1 MPNLFLAWVLILM
14 FFNKKAGLIALC
26 VMILQQSLWA
36 FTPIKIVA
44 ITEDFASIATSI
56 GGEFVE
62 VTPLIK
68 GSRNLHHINPKPS
81 MVLKLKQAD
90 LLIRLG
96 MQQDSWIDSLIQ
108 VARNNALF
116 PGNQG
121 YLDASEGIP
130 KLEVPSEHI
139 DGQTGDVHAEG
150 NPHYWLNPNNG
161 KIIAQQITSKL
172 CLLDPE
178 HTEHYTQAYAKFVK
192 ELDEK
197 IINWH
202 LKLRPLKDVQFI
214 TYHKIWTY
222 FFDAFEL
229 HSIGELEPHP
239 GIPPTTKHLY
249 TLKQKVKD
257 TPTLVLTASYYPSR
271 VGKRF
276 SDTINGPFY
285 SLPCNVG
292 EHGVQSY
299 MGLFDHIIEELVQ

>member
-14 FFNKKAGLIALC
+14 FFNKKAGLVALC

-44 ITEDFASIATSI
+44 ITEDFTSIAKSI

-96 MQQDSWIDSLIQ
+96 MSQDSWIDSLIQ

-178 HTEHYTQAYAKFVK
+178 HADHYKASYENFVDVIDDK
-192 ELDEK
+192 MSA
-197 IINWH
+197 WH
-202 LKLRPLKDVQFI
+202 VKLQPIKNVQFV
-214 TYHKIWTY
+214 TYHKVWGY
-222 FFDAFEL
+222 FFDVFGL
-229 HSIGELEPHP
+229 NCVGELEPHP

-271 VGKRF
+271 VGKQF
-276 SDTINGPFY
+276 SDTIKGTFQSIPV
-285 SLPCNVG
+285 NVG
-292 EHGVQSY
+292 EKGIESY
-299 MGLFDHIIEELVQ
+299 PQLFDYIVGQLTQ